1 MPAVWADHDRL
12 EQVLVNLMDNAV
24 RHNPEQTSVHV
35 RAVPLDAQTITITVT
50 DDGIGLPDD
59 FEDMTEGTSQRGGA
73 TAGAGLG
80 LSISRAI
87 VAAHGGALRLE
98 RPERGTRWH
107 VDLPIAG
114 ADADADPAT
123 AAAPDG

>member
-35 RAVPLDAQTITITVT
+35 RAVPLNAQTITITVA
-50 DDGIGLPDD
+50 DDGMGLPDD
-59 FEDMTEGTSQRGGA
+59 IEDLDGPTQRGA

-87 VAAHGGALRLE
+87 VVAHGGTLRLE
-98 RPERGTRWH
+98 RPARGTRWH
-107 VDLPIAG
+107 IDLPI